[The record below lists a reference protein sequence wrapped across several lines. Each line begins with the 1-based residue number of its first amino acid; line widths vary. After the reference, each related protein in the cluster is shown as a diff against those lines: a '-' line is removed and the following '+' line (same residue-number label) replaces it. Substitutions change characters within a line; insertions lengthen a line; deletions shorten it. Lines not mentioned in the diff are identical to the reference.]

1 MNQLNSHLQLASLD
15 EWLFYL
21 ESIHPTEIDM
31 GLSRITEVVQRLNIS
46 LTPSKIITVA
56 GTNGKGTTC
65 AFIEN
70 ALQDEG
76 HSVAVYSSPHIEKF
90 NERLRIN
97 KVLIDDE
104 SLIAAFKRIEQTRKE
119 ISLTYYEY
127 TTLAALLIAEKVKP
141 EFLILEVGLGG
152 RLDATNVIDADIAVI
167 TSIDIDH
174 QALLGNTR
182 EAIGYE
188 KVGIARVNTPI
199 IIGDLN
205 VPQSVKNY
213 CDDIGCIAKIRNQD
227 FHLLS
232 ENLTSHWQWQAEGVL
247 IANLPA
253 PFIPRDNIAT
263 ALMVLNELG
272 INFKPKQVVH
282 WINTTKLE
290 GRTEIVKSEPL
301 VVLDVGHN
309 PHAAR
314 YLNKFVKAN
323 QKGKVHAIAA
333 MLDDKDIQGT
343 LSEMY
348 DCVDFWYVSS
358 LSVHR
363 GAKQQKLNQILK
375 DDNIKCNSFDNVDD
389 AYRIAL
395 ANADN
400 NDMILI
406 FGSFFTVAKIKKSGF
421 K

>member
-1 MNQLNSHLQLASLD
+1 MNLQNSHLKLASLD

-31 GLSRITEVVQRLNIS
+31 GLTRIRKVVQRLNIS
-46 LTPSKIITVA
+46 LSASKIITVS

-70 ALQDEG
+70 ALQSEG

-97 KVLIDDE
+97 NVLVDDK
-104 SLIAAFKRIEQTRKE
+104 SLIAAFNRIEQTRQE

-127 TTLAALLIAEKVKP
+127 TTLAALLIAEQVKP
-141 EFLILEVGLGG
+141 EYLILEVGLGG
-152 RLDATNVIDADIAVI
+152 RLDATNVIDTDVAVI
-167 TSIDIDH
+167 TSIDLDH
-174 QALLGNTR
+174 QAFLGDTR

-188 KVGIARVNTPI
+188 KVGIARGNTPLV
-199 IIGDLN
+199 IGDLDI
-205 VPQSVKNY
+205 PLSVKNY
-213 CDDIGCIAKIRNQD
+213 CNEIGCLTKIRNKD
-227 FHLLS
+227 FHLFS
-232 ENLTSHWQWQAEGVL
+232 EGLANAWQWQSEDTL
-247 IANLPA
+247 LKNLPV
-253 PFIPRDNIAT
+253 PFIPRDNVAT
-263 ALMVLNELG
+263 ALMVLSELG
-272 INFKPKQVVH
+272 IDLNSKQVSH
-282 WINTTKLE
+282 WINTTKLA

-323 QKGKVHAIAA
+323 QQGKVHAITA
-333 MLDDKDIQGT
+333 MLNDKDIQGT
-343 LSEMY
+343 LSEMF

-358 LSVHR
+358 LSVPR
-363 GAKQQKLNQILK
+363 GAKQEKLSQILK
-375 DDNIKCNSFDNVDD
+375 DANINCNSFDNVVD

-395 ANADN
+395 ANANN

-406 FGSFFTVAKIKKSGF
+406 FGSFFTVAKIKKSEF
-421 K
+421 